1 MRNKIHHITYVLDQ
15 SGSMQP
21 HLYDVPK
28 VMDDLIRRLAEDSR
42 NHPGEET
49 RVSVFAFSNP
59 HSQRFECYLY
69 DMDVLHVP
77 SISGLY
83 KITGGTALCDAMVQ
97 VIEDIALIPEK
108 YGEHF
113 HLVYLLS
120 DGEEL
125 HSTAEGKRKLP
136 VLISHL
142 PGNVT
147 LGAFTPSVTGK
158 HFLMRY
164 GFEKD
169 NISVWD
175 PTQQGAVL
183 EAGRAMA
190 ASTASYM
197 ATTRSGTA
205 SKVSNLF
212 TANAPRAAE
221 LKRDLVPVT
230 PGSYYFHS
238 ISAEDLT
245 QVANSRIDELFEL
258 KERQAVAAGRQRTA
272 QVYVPGRVYYE
283 FSKRERI
290 QHYKKIAIAIYD
302 KSRNEEDVYSGPGV
316 REKLGLPDD
325 GKSEVRISPGEW
337 TGKGYKVY
345 VLSTSNNR
353 KIMPGTRLLVM
364 R

>member
-1 MRNKIHHITYVLDQ
+1 MKNKIHHITYVLDQ
-15 SGSMQP
+15 SGSMQR

-28 VMDDLIRRLAEDSR
+28 VMDDLIAGLAEDSR

-59 HSQRFECYLY
+59 HKERFECYLY

-97 VIEDIALIPEK
+97 VIEDIAMIPEK

-125 HSTAEGKRKLP
+125 HSTTQGRQRLP
-136 VLISHL
+136 QLIRQL
-142 PGNVT
+142 PQNVT
-147 LGAFTPSVTGK
+147 LGAFTPSMQGK

-164 GFEKD
+164 GFERD

-183 EAGRAMA
+183 EAGRTMA

-197 ATTRSGTA
+197 ATTRSGSAT
-205 SKVSNLF
+205 SVKNLF
-212 TANAPRAAE
+212 TANAPKAAE

-238 ISAEDLT
+238 VTAEDLA
-245 QVANSRIDELFEL
+245 QVANGRIEEVFEL
-258 KERQAVAAGRQRTA
+258 KERQAVAAGRQKTA
-272 QVYVPGRVYYE
+272 QVYIPGRVYYE

-290 QHYKKIAIAIYD
+290 QHYKKIVIAIYD
-302 KSRNEEDVYSGPGV
+302 RSRNEEDVYSGPGV

-337 TGKGYKVY
+337 ISKGYKVY

-353 KIMPGTRLLVM
+353 KVVPGTRLLVM